1 MKNSSIIINICIYRE
16 RTVAEDGAHKGPSSG
31 VTSEAEEAD
40 GRGTGLS
47 RRYKK
52 SIVFIN

>member
-1 MKNSSIIINICIYRE
+1 MKNSSIIIDICICRE

>member
-1 MKNSSIIINICIYRE
+1 MYRE
-16 RTVAEDGAHKGPSSG
+16 RTVAEDGAHKRASSG
-31 VTSEAEEAD
+31 VTNEAEEAD

-52 SIVFIN
+52 NIAIIN